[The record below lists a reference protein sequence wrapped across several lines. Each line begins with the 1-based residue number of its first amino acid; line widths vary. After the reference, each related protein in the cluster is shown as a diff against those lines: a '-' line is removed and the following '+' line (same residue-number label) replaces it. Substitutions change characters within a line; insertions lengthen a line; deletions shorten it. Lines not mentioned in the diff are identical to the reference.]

1 MQLIIEFNMPLYCN
15 TKMAKKKTSTITFR
29 IDEENDNKLRQIAED
44 KKISLNTLA
53 NQIFGN
59 YVQLERYMEKFGV
72 LMMSQNAFLSILNML
87 DEKQIIK
94 FGSDV
99 GSKEPKEFIL
109 FKWKDI
115 NSDSVADFIT
125 LYFEHCGYGSCDLE
139 RTENEI
145 GISGT
150 KLFQTHCLVHYF
162 FRLVALS
169 AACVVARLKHAHL
182 FSVSVLV
189 HW

>member
-1 MQLIIEFNMPLYCN
+1 M
-15 TKMAKKKTSTITFR
+15 TKKKTSTITFR

-44 KKISLNTLA
+44 KKINLNTLA

-139 RTENEI
+139 RTDNEI
-145 GISGT
+145 GISIHHKLGKNGT
-150 KLFQTHCLVHYF
+150 LF
-162 FRLVALS
+162 
-169 AACVVARLKHAHL
+169 LKTFLESLIQSSLDQSCKTTIAENSVTIQ
-182 FSVSVLV
+182 FSK
-189 HW
+189 